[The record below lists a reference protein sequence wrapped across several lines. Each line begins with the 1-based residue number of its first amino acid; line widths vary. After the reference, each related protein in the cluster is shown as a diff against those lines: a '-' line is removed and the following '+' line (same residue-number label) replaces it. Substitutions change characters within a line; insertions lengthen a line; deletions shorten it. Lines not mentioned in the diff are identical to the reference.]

1 MADRTLRCP
10 ACDAPMQQVDR
21 RGVLID
27 ICGDCRGVFLDRGEL
42 DKLLDT
48 AAASPDLSGASAP
61 EERHVSHDDERRGE
75 RDTWSD
81 ERDREW
87 SGRRDHDWERKR
99 GRRRGFLDDIFDFD

>member
-1 MADRTLRCP
+1 MTDRTLRCP
-10 ACDAPMQQVDR
+10 ACDAAMQQVER

-42 DKLLDT
+42 DKLLET
-48 AAASPDLSGASAP
+48 AAASPDLGAVSAK
-61 EERHVSHDDERRGE
+61 EADRHDDERRGD
-75 RDTWSD
+75 RDAWSD

-87 SGRRDHDWERKR
+87 SGRRDHEWEHKR